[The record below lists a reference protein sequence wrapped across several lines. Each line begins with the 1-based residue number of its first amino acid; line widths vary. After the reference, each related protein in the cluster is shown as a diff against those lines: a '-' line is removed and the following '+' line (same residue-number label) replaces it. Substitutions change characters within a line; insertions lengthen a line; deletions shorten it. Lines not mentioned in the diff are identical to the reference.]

1 LNYNFSIRKKG
12 ERYVNGLG
20 GVSVEVPSSMIRQ
33 SEKYSLDC
41 LRRPR
46 FEVTNAGKFRFSP
59 GMRLG
64 RGVKRSQ
71 RQA

>member
-1 LNYNFSIRKKG
+1 
-12 ERYVNGLG
+12 
-20 GVSVEVPSSMIRQ
+20 MIRQ

-71 RQA
+71 RQAYGFFRFTCEQVCDAKSGRYFVDRII